1 MSLQVCFFLCM
12 LRGSFG
18 VKKRPSDSRKLLSWS
33 EKLLHVGCHIEAQ
46 EPKIGA
52 PFNQAQ
58 RSCRRRKS
66 TFFGAVFKVGRSWSL
81 EKFSHGWVLL
91 FKLSTFETGCAM
103 LCCFMV
109 SCLTTTTA
117 RVASL
122 HYGALQWHAAPCRMP
137 NEACDHIR
145 CLNKRGSWPLA
156 VMNFSQMLDVLIS
169 TVY

>member
-1 MSLQVCFFLCM
+1 MNCLAYTHVFAGVFFFVDAS
-12 LRGSFG
+12 GEFWG
-18 VKKRPSDSRKLLSWS
+18 KKTSKWLKKTATSWS
-33 EKLLHVGCHIEAQ
+33 EKLLHVGCHIEAP

-58 RSCRRRKS
+58 RSRRRRKS

-109 SCLTTTTA
+109 SCLTRTTA

-122 HYGALQWHAAPCRMP
+122 HYGALQWHAAPSGCPMKP
-137 NEACDHIR
+137 VIIFC
-145 CLNKRGSWPLA
+145 
-156 VMNFSQMLDVLIS
+156 VSQ
-169 TVY
+169 